1 MSAMERRGIVPVAR
15 IDDLSSLEATLICCL
30 RLFYESDET
39 RDALERG
46 LLAHLGDERGA
57 TLFGLLAQ
65 LCEMTRHHARR
76 PLMRRH
82 AGCCAAGAD
91 ETAFAAMVTAAASG
105 EREDAMLIAV
115 CLVRADVSPPLVALA
130 EQVGLSLMPLAP
142 ALAESGSRTLH

>member
-15 IDDLSSLEATLICCL
+15 IDDLSPLEATLVCCL
-30 RLFYESDET
+30 RLFYESGET

-46 LLAHLGDERGA
+46 LAAHLGDARGG
-57 TLFGLLAQ
+57 TLFQLLAQ

-91 ETAFAAMVTAAASG
+91 EAAFAALVTAAASG

-115 CLVRADVSPPLVALA
+115 CLVRADVSTQLVALA
-130 EQVGLSLMPLAP
+130 EQVGLSLRRLAP
-142 ALAESGSRTLH
+142 AITGTEARTLH